1 MSPVIRNR
9 ADGMQIVM
17 GYKDANNNEQKYI
30 YGSKDP
36 TPDNK
41 FVQQVV
47 GTLDKL
53 VELGADQN
61 GIINTL
67 KDDDSYSEISEIGWD
82 EHNSNVAGAI
92 VWSPQGGIV
101 TDEGD
106 RRSPSLGLLH
116 ELGHAYYAK
125 YDPVG
130 EHANAPKVKDYKSH
144 AEYEA
149 ARDKYEIDTDE
160 KSGKYGNM
168 DDKWVIERVEAPGA
182 KVLGQA
188 QRTSHHYKTKYK
200 AENPFSIIGPE
211 KK

>member
-67 KDDDSYSEISEIGWD
+67 KDDDSYSQISEIGTQPTPPRPP
-82 EHNSNVAGAI
+82 SPPQPVAPLPPAYR
-92 VWSPQGGIV
+92 S
-101 TDEGD
+101 
-106 RRSPSLGLLH
+106 RRFPPAGC
-116 ELGHAYYAK
+116 
-125 YDPVG
+125 
-130 EHANAPKVKDYKSH
+130 
-144 AEYEA
+144 
-149 ARDKYEIDTDE
+149 R
-160 KSGKYGNM
+160 
-168 DDKWVIERVEAPGA
+168 
-182 KVLGQA
+182 
-188 QRTSHHYKTKYK
+188 
-200 AENPFSIIGPE
+200 
-211 KK
+211 